1 MILQSFWHFFKK
13 PLWTAYCISIL
24 IFSPFQVDYTSKAK
38 NRTPHLTP
46 AAPPHLHDTTGGG
59 FVAIVSPLPVLKES
73 PSSSSS
79 STTAKTSS
87 LITFAKPSHDVEKK
101 DHMLFYN
108 VSTNLWEQESECLI

>member
-1 MILQSFWHFFKK
+1 MNH
-13 PLWTAYCISIL
+13 
-24 IFSPFQVDYTSKAK
+24 IFSFQVDYTSKAK

-46 AAPPHLHDTTGGG
+46 AAPPHLHDTGGGGGGG

-79 STTAKTSS
+79 STTAKSSS

-108 VSTNLWEQESECLI
+108 VSTNLWGQESECLI